1 MVVGSSKFILYERLP
16 MQLVNS
22 PWLHNLL
29 IVVAKIGPG
38 VKYPT
43 PYEISKVYLESISSN
58 EDMDRR
64 IKRHKEKER
73 CYNYV

>member
-1 MVVGSSKFILYERLP
+1 MYDHLP

-29 IVVAKIGPG
+29 TVATEIGPG

-43 PYEISKVYLESISSN
+43 PYEISEVYLESEFQAMKAWIEELKSTWK
-58 EDMDRR
+58 DKGVTKMCDG
-64 IKRHKEKER
+64 
-73 CYNYV
+73 